1 MQKILRIDPK
11 DNLIV
16 ALRDL
21 AQGDIIENEGQRIQL
36 VTDVPAKHKFTREP
50 VPVGGIVTLYGVPVG
65 KAVAPLQSGERIT
78 VDNVV
83 HYAAE
88 VDLSDAVPYMWK
100 APDVSRWANRTFDGV
115 IRPDG
120 RVGTANYWLIIPLV
134 FCENRNALKLR
145 DALERTLGYA
155 GDHLADF
162 ARSLVGGTGCAP
174 APRPF
179 PHIDGIRA
187 ITHNGGCGG
196 TAQDAWTLC
205 RMLAA
210 YADHPNV
217 AGLTVFSLGCEKA
230 QIGLFQE
237 ALRER
242 NLGFDKPC
250 ILLRQQDWS
259 SEVKMMEEAIGKLL
273 REHHIEYIK
282 WDMNRSMSDVYSR
295 AFPAEQQGEIMHRYM
310 LGVYALAERLTQ
322 GFPEVLFE
330 GCAGGGGRFDAGMLC
345 YYPQIWCSD
354 DTDAIE
360 RLTIQHGTSF
370 GYPVCTMGAHVSAC
384 PNHQTGRTTPID
396 TRAVV
401 AMSGTFGYELDLGK
415 LKRAEC
421 TAVKNQI
428 KRFKRLNDL
437 IRTGDYYR
445 LTDPAENAYFTA
457 WQFAAEDGSEALL
470 NLVVTHPQ
478 ANPLPIHLCFRGLE
492 EDAVYELDGIDYF
505 GSQYAHDVEDGI
517 HKGMRFSG
525 STLLYAGLVLPQLFG
540 DYPSVQLHL
549 TRKG

>member
-21 AQGDIIENEGQRIQL
+21 AQGDIIENDGQRILL

-120 RVGTANYWLIIPLV
+120 RGGTANYWLIIPLV

-237 ALRER
+237 ALR
-242 NLGFDKPC
+242 
-250 ILLRQQDWS
+250 
-259 SEVKMMEEAIGKLL
+259 
-273 REHHIEYIK
+273 
-282 WDMNRSMSDVYSR
+282 
-295 AFPAEQQGEIMHRYM
+295 
-310 LGVYALAERLTQ
+310 
-322 GFPEVLFE
+322 
-330 GCAGGGGRFDAGMLC
+330 
-345 YYPQIWCSD
+345 
-354 DTDAIE
+354 
-360 RLTIQHGTSF
+360 
-370 GYPVCTMGAHVSAC
+370 
-384 PNHQTGRTTPID
+384 
-396 TRAVV
+396 
-401 AMSGTFGYELDLGK
+401 
-415 LKRAEC
+415 
-421 TAVKNQI
+421 
-428 KRFKRLNDL
+428 
-437 IRTGDYYR
+437 
-445 LTDPAENAYFTA
+445 
-457 WQFAAEDGSEALL
+457 
-470 NLVVTHPQ
+470 
-478 ANPLPIHLCFRGLE
+478 
-492 EDAVYELDGIDYF
+492 
-505 GSQYAHDVEDGI
+505 
-517 HKGMRFSG
+517 
-525 STLLYAGLVLPQLFG
+525 
-540 DYPSVQLHL
+540 
-549 TRKG
+549 

>member
-21 AQGDIIENEGQRIQL
+21 AQGDIIENDGQRIQL
-36 VTDVPAKHKFTREP
+36 VTDVPAKHKFTGEP

-259 SEVKMMEEAIGKLL
+259 SEVKMMEEAVRKTLAHFKSADLVERRPVPLSKL
-273 REHHIEYIK
+273 K
-282 WDMNRSMSDVYSR
+282 
-295 AFPAEQQGEIMHRYM
+295 
-310 LGVYALAERLTQ
+310 LGVK
-322 GFPEVLFE
+322 
-330 GCAGGGGRFDAGMLC
+330 CGG
-345 YYPQIWCSD
+345 
-354 DTDAIE
+354 
-360 RLTIQHGTSF
+360 
-370 GYPVCTMGAHVSAC
+370 
-384 PNHQTGRTTPID
+384 
-396 TRAVV
+396 
-401 AMSGTFGYELDLGK
+401 SGK
-415 LKRAEC
+415 SR
-421 TAVKNQI
+421 I
-428 KRFKRLNDL
+428 
-437 IRTGDYYR
+437 
-445 LTDPAENAYFTA
+445 A
-457 WQFAAEDGSEALL
+457 W
-470 NLVVTHPQ
+470 
-478 ANPLPIHLCFRGLE
+478 
-492 EDAVYELDGIDYF
+492 
-505 GSQYAHDVEDGI
+505 
-517 HKGMRFSG
+517 
-525 STLLYAGLVLPQLFG
+525 
-540 DYPSVQLHL
+540 
-549 TRKG
+549 